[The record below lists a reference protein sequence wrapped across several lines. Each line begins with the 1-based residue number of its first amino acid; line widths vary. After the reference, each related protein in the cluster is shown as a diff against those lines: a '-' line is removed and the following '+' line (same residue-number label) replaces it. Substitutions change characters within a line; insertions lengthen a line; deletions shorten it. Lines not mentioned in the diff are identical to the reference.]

1 MSSTA
6 LGGAEHQQAVR
17 AERAA
22 TSIFF
27 LNGLVLGSWIPRL
40 AELRDQLAID
50 EDVLGRALMGM
61 GLGGL
66 FGSLVSGVLTNR
78 FGSRVMTS
86 TTGTLMVLILPLV
99 ALGVNAWVLFGALFA
114 LGFADAGADIG
125 MNAQVVHAQE
135 LLGRSTIN
143 RVHAMWSV
151 GTLVGGLVGTAA
163 SFIGVG
169 LQTQLLMFAA
179 VGLAIMA
186 WAGPRLLPFDAPV
199 AEEASTGRGSITTGA
214 LLLGLVGLATAVLE
228 GSSADWSA
236 LMLADE
242 RGASTDEAGLGFVVF
257 SAAMLASRLIAD
269 RVIEATGLRGTMIG
283 GSAMVAIGLVVVLAA
298 SNVVTTLVGYAII
311 GIGVA
316 PLFPLL
322 YKAAAQ
328 SSDNSAGTGLAVM
341 SAGMRV
347 GFLGAPAVIGAIAV
361 AANLRLAL
369 GLVLGI
375 AAVVSLANGLRQPKP

>member
-6 LGGAEHQQAVR
+6 LSSAERQQAAT

-22 TSIFF
+22 TAIFF

-66 FGSLVSGVLTNR
+66 FGSLASGVLTNR
-78 FGSRVMTS
+78 FGSRTMTTS
-86 TTGTLMVLILPLV
+86 TGTAMMLVLPFV
-99 ALGVNAWVLFGALFA
+99 ALSGNAWALFGALFA

-163 SFIGVG
+163 SFLGAG
-169 LQTQLLMFAA
+169 MQHQLLGFAA
-179 VGLAIMA
+179 FGLAAMF
-186 WAGPRLLPFDAPV
+186 WAGPRLLPFDAPM
-199 AEEASTGRGSITTGA
+199 AEEATSGRGSITAGA
-214 LLLGLVGLATAVLE
+214 LMLGAVGLATAVLE
-228 GSSADWSA
+228 GSSSDWSA

-257 SAAMLASRLIAD
+257 AAAMLISRLIAD
-269 RVIEATGLRGTMIG
+269 NVIDAIGNRRTMIG
-283 GSAMVAIGLVVVLAA
+283 GSVLVVLGLAVVIVA
-298 SNVVTTLVGYAII
+298 PNVPTTLIGYVIT

-328 SSDNSAGTGLAVM
+328 SGDNSAGTGLAVM

-347 GFLGAPAVIGAIAV
+347 GFLGAPVIIGAIAA
-361 AANLRLAL
+361 AANLRLAI
-369 GLVLGI
+369 GLVLGV
-375 AAVVSLANGLRQPKP
+375 AAVVSVANGLRQPKD